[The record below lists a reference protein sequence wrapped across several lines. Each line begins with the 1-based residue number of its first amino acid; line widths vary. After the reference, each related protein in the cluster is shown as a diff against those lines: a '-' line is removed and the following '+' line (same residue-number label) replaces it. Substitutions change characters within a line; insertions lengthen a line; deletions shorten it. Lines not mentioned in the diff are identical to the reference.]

1 MNHLLGAILS
11 FVFSFCSL
19 YLPSERS
26 LVICLFVYL
35 FRRAWSMDITSSTPM
50 AIKFMRLLISRLLRL
65 LLVGWFGVAHCDAAA
80 AFNMTLFNNW
90 SLTQLDFYNDRFSQK
105 QMCFFFIFY
114 VFFFSLLM
122 IWNVELTRKGVLFG
136 VLFCISLFHVKFKCI
151 KWNRVGIG
159 LFLVSFSYSFSSW
172 CIFHS
177 PASFFR

>member
-1 MNHLLGAILS
+1 MNHLLGTILS
-11 FVFSFCSL
+11 FVFSLCSL

-26 LVICLFVYL
+26 LVICLFMYL

-105 QMCFFFIFY
+105 QMCFFFHFLCLLFFLFWRFETLNLQEK
-114 VFFFSLLM
+114 VFCLVYCSFSFSLSCH
-122 IWNVELTRKGVLFG
+122 I
-136 VLFCISLFHVKFKCI
+136 
-151 KWNRVGIG
+151 
-159 LFLVSFSYSFSSW
+159 
-172 CIFHS
+172 
-177 PASFFR
+177 